1 MAAQIN
7 DIACWI
13 NSPHMQ
19 TFQSGSKHSTVF
31 FGRFSTQ
38 EDDFDFCLPFSFFT
52 GALNKAITESKLD
65 KDNSVFTKLADL
77 HSKIVD
83 IAERGFN
90 QIKSSDSDYF
100 HKFKHLIDAKWFA
113 MMPYHSVDKSLFH
126 QVTLHDDDSFDE
138 QSSDQCMTD
147 LLGSQLEGVQ
157 QKCIVTDKC
166 WNLMTKK
173 GPDGYFLTHQGLF
186 LLLAENR
193 GTVGFTFIAQF
204 YVCES
209 IIRNWNQSPVM
220 IYTLQY
226 HFLEASC

>member
-1 MAAQIN
+1 MGGTYPYPQHVMYPPPPPGPN
-7 DIACWI
+7 HDHYSDCF
-13 NSPHMQ
+13 HLLYK
-19 TFQSGSKHSTVF
+19 KHTPCIIF
-31 FGRFSTQ
+31 FGRFSTL
-38 EDDFDFCLPFSFFT
+38 EDDFDFCLLFSIFT

-65 KDNSVFTKLADL
+65 KDNSVFTKLTDL
-77 HSKIVD
+77 HSEIVN

-126 QVTLHDDDSFDE
+126 KVTLHDDDSFDE

-193 GTVGFTFIAQF
+193 GRFYCITIAQF
-204 YVCES
+204 NVGEKL
-209 IIRNWNQSPVM
+209 IRNWIQIPVM
-220 IYTLQY
+220 I
-226 HFLEASC
+226 